1 MIPIGVDPQ
10 QVTRILFQDFAPW
23 MVAIF
28 YVYASGAIGVFCW
41 GVYVQ
46 IRKYRSGSR
55 VDASQ
60 WSNLRRRIVEAARI
74 VASHSALRRRDS
86 TTGWLHSGIFYG
98 FLLLFIGTATITLQE
113 DVAAPLFHVTFW
125 RGPFYLIFKLTMSL
139 AGFAFIAGVI
149 YMMYRRGWLRPPK
162 LDYARP
168 DRRPA
173 DPDWNRDYYRI
184 EDWAFLWTLVLIGLT
199 GFLAS
204 GARLV
209 WLQHDPAVWDT
220 RWWAPI
226 AAIIAAMLQSVGLG
240 SDGAAH
246 LRMALWWA
254 HGFLALTFIALI
266 PFTKAKH
273 IFTAVGS
280 WLMRDPSAV
289 ARLPLGDLDQ
299 DRIGYKELGDVSS
312 RYLLQADACTK
323 CGRCHDACPARAA
336 KYPLSPRD
344 LILTLRERANS
355 EFGEVFPRARAAG
368 GPISIIGGGVAEI
381 RAETLWACRQCGACT
396 EICPVGVEHVPLIN
410 MLRRTL
416 VDEGEMDPA
425 LQRTLGAVSKT
436 GNSFNEGRRKRPQWI
451 KDLPFPVKDARKE
464 TVDVL
469 WFVGDYASFDPRSQK
484 VSRAFARILKEAGV
498 DFGILHDAE
507 TTAGNDV
514 RRVGEEGLFQQ
525 LANGNITTLGRCK
538 FNRIVTTDPHSFNTL
553 KNEYPALGGDYR
565 VSHASAYLQE
575 LISDGRVKLARKL
588 NYRVTYHDPCHLGRF
603 NKGYDAPREVLASTG
618 ATLVELR
625 RTKDNSF
632 CCGGGGGRVWIPDPP
647 DVSKVSEIRAREAAE
662 IENLDALIV
671 NCPKC
676 MTMLDDAVKTTGNE
690 RNFRVLE
697 LTELVAEAM
706 DLDGRPDAAPDAEGR

>member
-273 IFTAVGS
+273 IRNLATSAADICFRLTPA
-280 WLMRDPSAV
+280 PSAGV
-289 ARLPLGDLDQ
+289 VTTHVRPAPPNIRCRHVISSSLCANARTANSARCFRGRAQPGGRFQSLGAGSPKSEPRRSGLA
-299 DRIGYKELGDVSS
+299 GNAE
-312 RYLLQADACTK
+312 
-323 CGRCHDACPARAA
+323 PARRYAQSA
-336 KYPLSPRD
+336 SSTSP
-344 LILTLRERANS
+344 
-355 EFGEVFPRARAAG
+355 
-368 GPISIIGGGVAEI
+368 
-381 RAETLWACRQCGACT
+381 
-396 EICPVGVEHVPLIN
+396 
-410 MLRRTL
+410 
-416 VDEGEMDPA
+416 
-425 LQRTLGAVSKT
+425 
-436 GNSFNEGRRKRPQWI
+436 
-451 KDLPFPVKDARKE
+451 
-464 TVDVL
+464 
-469 WFVGDYASFDPRSQK
+469 
-484 VSRAFARILKEAGV
+484 
-498 DFGILHDAE
+498 
-507 TTAGNDV
+507 
-514 RRVGEEGLFQQ
+514 
-525 LANGNITTLGRCK
+525 
-538 FNRIVTTDPHSFNTL
+538 
-553 KNEYPALGGDYR
+553 
-565 VSHASAYLQE
+565 
-575 LISDGRVKLARKL
+575 
-588 NYRVTYHDPCHLGRF
+588 
-603 NKGYDAPREVLASTG
+603 
-618 ATLVELR
+618 
-625 RTKDNSF
+625 
-632 CCGGGGGRVWIPDPP
+632 
-647 DVSKVSEIRAREAAE
+647 
-662 IENLDALIV
+662 
-671 NCPKC
+671 
-676 MTMLDDAVKTTGNE
+676 
-690 RNFRVLE
+690 
-697 LTELVAEAM
+697 
-706 DLDGRPDAAPDAEGR
+706 